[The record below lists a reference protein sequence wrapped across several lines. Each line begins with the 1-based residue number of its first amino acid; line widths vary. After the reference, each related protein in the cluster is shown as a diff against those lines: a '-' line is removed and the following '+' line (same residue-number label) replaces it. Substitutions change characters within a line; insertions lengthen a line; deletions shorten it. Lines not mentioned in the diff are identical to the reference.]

1 MRNVDNMA
9 IAVLEVEVEYSE
21 PLIQQIREDIDMSE
35 EEDADE
41 SEMTEEEHLLMKLLN
56 GGESVV
62 EA

>member
-1 MRNVDNMA
+1 VRNVDNMA